1 MKKKII
7 LLAAAIA
14 GLTSIASAQK
24 TTTVLEVNVTEART
38 TDAVTRVHARPI
50 VCDVK
55 MKTYQQGADWCRES
69 DFNLIDKSTNRFTDF
84 WFLTTEELN
93 AFISND
99 GRTTMDELTVQLRS
113 YGMFRS
119 QQYHKCDVVIAP
131 IFNWRSASNDE
142 KQKRGAHYVV
152 TISGYAAD
160 FVNFKN
166 ASDEDLNLIIK
177 NDNIGSRGYGSNG
190 LIPIMSNAKPTD
202 FTIHGT
208 TE

>member
-50 VCDVK
+50 ICDIK

-84 WFLTTEELN
+84 WFLTSSDIN

-99 GRTTMDELTVQLRS
+99 GKTTMDELTGQLRS

-131 IFNWRSASNDE
+131 IFNWRSASKDE
-142 KQKRGAHYVV
+142 KQQRGADYVV

-202 FTIHGT
+202 FTIHGK

>member
-1 MKKKII
+1 MKKKV
-7 LLAAAIA
+7 LLAVVAIVGA
-14 GLTSIASAQK
+14 TSFASAQK
-24 TTTVLEVNVTEART
+24 TTSILEVNVTEART
-38 TDAVTRVHARPI
+38 TDAITRIHARPLI
-50 VCDVK
+50 CDVK
-55 MKTYQQGADWCRES
+55 MKTYQSGADWCRES

-84 WFLTTEELN
+84 WFLTSSDVN
-93 AFISND
+93 AFINSD
-99 GRTTMDELTVQLRS
+99 GKTTMDDLTRQLRS

-119 QQYHKCDVVIAP
+119 QQYHKCDVIVAP
-131 IFNWRSASNDE
+131 IFNWRSASKDE
-142 KQKRGAHYVV
+142 KQQKGADYVV

-190 LIPIMSNAKPTD
+190 LIPIMSNAKPTE
-202 FTIHGT
+202 FTIKGT